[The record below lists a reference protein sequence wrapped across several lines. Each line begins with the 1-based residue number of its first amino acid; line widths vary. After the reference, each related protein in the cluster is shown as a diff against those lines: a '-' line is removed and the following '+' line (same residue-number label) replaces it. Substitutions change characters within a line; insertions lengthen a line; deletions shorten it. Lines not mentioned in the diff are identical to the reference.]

1 MVINVRGTPS
11 RFLGTSVTS
20 NFSLIEAKQ
29 TIAIK
34 KPREAPKPLNI
45 VSNKLYYFCIFVIAT
60 PKTTQFVVIS
70 GKKTPKAL

>member
-29 TIAIK
+29 TMANK
-34 KPREAPKPLNI
+34 KPRDAPKPLNI
-45 VSNKLYYFCIFVIAT
+45 VSNKLYSFCIFVIA
-60 PKTTQFVVIS
+60 
-70 GKKTPKAL
+70 KK